1 MSKNIIHVE
10 GYDAFKEAA
19 NINKEKTVFALFTG
33 SIEENGSSWC
43 PDCVAGRWNRRF
55 VSWAFRSQPSSS
67 FYLETV
73 KHIFIILYLYT
84 AKARV
89 ICQILNACTRLT
101 MPNGALNSEYY

>member
-19 NINKEKTVFALFTG
+19 NINKEKTVFAFFTG

-43 PDCVAGRWNRRF
+43 PDCVAGRWSRRF

-73 KHIFIILYLYT
+73 KHIFRSGLKAPAVVVVVVVVVKVSSLY
-84 AKARV
+84 
-89 ICQILNACTRLT
+89 RLS
-101 MPNGALNSEYY
+101 NSWS